1 MSMGLGHR
9 KVRHLAVLA
18 AVGAAAA
25 LLPASRAHAATIV
38 NDTWQ
43 DAERTQPAAPI
54 YSEYGTDAD
63 TDGDIESAWFNAGTG
78 ATATAS
84 AGHLVLAPAAS
95 SASWTTYFTP
105 AATPVTLSNTG
116 DALHVRWAFKTGDV
130 NTSNTSQ
137 NFRIA
142 LVDTV
147 TDATRVSTDAAPGS
161 DLYPGYSLFGNMGE
175 TTGNGNSFQLRE
187 RLAATNSD
195 LLGTSGNWTALANG
209 LGNAAVGYADN
220 TNYQFDM
227 TLTRNASSGLDILMT
242 MTGGTIGGT
251 GTVTVNFT
259 DPTPSSF
266 TYDTFQIRPSN
277 STSTATSFDTTQ
289 FLVEGP
295 VPEPS
300 SLALA
305 GFAAVGLLRRARRS
319 RN

>member
-1 MSMGLGHR
+1 MGLGHR
-9 KVRHLAVLA
+9 KVRRLAVLA
-18 AVGAAAA
+18 AVAAAA
-25 LLPASRAHAATIV
+25 IVLPASRAHAATIV

-43 DAERTQPAAPI
+43 DADRTQPASPT

-63 TDGDIESAWFNAGTG
+63 ADGDIESAWFNGGTG
-78 ATATAS
+78 ATAVAS
-84 AGHLVLAPAAS
+84 TGHLLLTPS
-95 SASWTTYFTP
+95 TGSASWTNYFTP

-116 DALHVRWAFKTGDV
+116 DSIHVRWAFKTGDV
-130 NTSNTSQ
+130 NVSNTSQ

-142 LVDTV
+142 LVDTA
-147 TDATRVSTDAAPGS
+147 TDANRLTVDGAPGS
-161 DLYPGYSLFGNMGE
+161 DTYPGYALFGNMGE

-195 LLGTSGNWTALANG
+195 ILATSGNWTALANG
-209 LGNAAVGYADN
+209 LGNTAVGYTDN
-220 TNYQFDM
+220 TNYQFDL

-266 TYDTFQIRPSN
+266 TYDTFEIRPSG
-277 STSTATSFDTTQ
+277 SGTTATSFDTTQ

-300 SLALA
+300 SMALA
-305 GFAAVGLLRRARRS
+305 GVAAIGLLRRGRRS